1 MIQRIA
7 LLVTIIGQTLS
18 SGYLAWCNFTDS
30 GYCSGLAWVC
40 SKEKKFLAEP
50 GKDILFPPSSQSLR
64 FTELQERGDCK
75 YRGSRV
81 CNGAIVKTFR

>member
-1 MIQRIA
+1 MREFC
-7 LLVTIIGQTLS
+7 S
-18 SGYLAWCNFTDS
+18 DS
-30 GYCSGLAWVC
+30 GYCSGLAWVR
-40 SKEKKFLAEP
+40 SEEKKSLTEP
-50 GKDILFPPSSQSLR
+50 GKDILVPPPLPPSH